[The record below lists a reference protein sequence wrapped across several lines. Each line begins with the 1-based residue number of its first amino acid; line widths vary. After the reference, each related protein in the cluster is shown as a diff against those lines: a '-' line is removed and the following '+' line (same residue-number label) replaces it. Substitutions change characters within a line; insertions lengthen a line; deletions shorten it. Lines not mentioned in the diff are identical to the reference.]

1 MTILVAACL
10 TAPGVQA
17 QADESGDA
25 TLERRVKAA
34 FLFKFASFIDWPPDA
49 FAQADSPIRIAV
61 MGDDAMAQDVLE
73 ASMNRTVEGR
83 RVEVRPIAAGDTLDG
98 VNILFLRDAAA
109 ARLGGSI
116 ADLEPRAIL
125 VVTESAGG
133 LRRGSVINFVLDGG
147 RVRFDISLD
156 EAARRGIRLSSRLI
170 TVARQVLGGPR

>member
-1 MTILVAACL
+1 
-10 TAPGVQA
+10 
-17 QADESGDA
+17 
-25 TLERRVKAA
+25 
-34 FLFKFASFIDWPPDA
+34 
-49 FAQADSPIRIAV
+49 
-61 MGDDAMAQDVLE
+61 
-73 ASMNRTVEGR
+73 MNRTVEGR
-83 RVEVRPIAAGDTLDG
+83 RVEVRPIADGDTLDG